1 MELFYAIP
9 TAKEPIHVL
18 FITVDT
24 KMEFINPKS
33 VTKIKA
39 ARELI
44 LNLERRLFKCEQAL
58 DDLARSA
65 EIADITK
72 QTHLMQTFVKAAQV
86 CLEDRLTMP
95 VINEELLNQ
104 PITII
109 EDDRKQ
115 TVDV

>member
-1 MELFYAIP
+1 MEI
-9 TAKEPIHVL
+9 
-18 FITVDT
+18 
-24 KMEFINPKS
+24 INPKS

-44 LNLERRLFKCEQAL
+44 LDLQKRLFRCEQAL

-72 QTHLMQTFVKAAQV
+72 QTQLMQSFVDAAQV

-95 VINEELLNQ
+95 EVSQEDLDRPNI
-104 PITII
+104 II
-109 EDDRKQ
+109 EDDRAKVSTQ
-115 TVDV
+115 PA